1 MKKLA
6 MALLVSAAP
15 LLPMTAQAADLT
27 IWGLQAFNQQ
37 ADDLITEM
45 AEEFGKER
53 GIDVE
58 YVVVPGNSMTE
69 RLAAA
74 LQAGAPPDV
83 FMQVGPQAQ
92 YYASLGVTMPLDDIL
107 ATMRAVPGGI
117 YESTVSQVMYDG
129 KAHALPLEVDI
140 VPMFARTDLLKDVGL
155 EVPKT
160 LEELRT
166 ASQAILKANPG
177 ITAFGMTLSSANDA
191 ESFARMIVLS
201 YGGEMFDTTGKTI
214 TWNSPETVAAYQYIA
229 DMFAEGTIPR
239 STLTWD
245 DAGNNTAYQTGR
257 TAFTINPPSI
267 YQWMTQND
275 PDLLADTAMIAIPK
289 GPGEKGRSANLISS
303 FSWLVSKDTKRPD
316 DAKAWLNHFF
326 EPERYET
333 IIETVGGRWLP
344 IYPAQTQ
351 SMPLFKDTPA
361 FANFDE
367 MARNGLVDGHAGPP
381 SATAAAIFNA
391 KIVTQSLQRM
401 LVDGESADKAV
412 AWAQAEMER
421 LAAAQ

>member
-1 MKKLA
+1 MKKFA
-6 MALLVSAAP
+6 MALLVSGAT
-15 LLPMTAQAADLT
+15 LLPLTAQAADLT

-45 AEEFGKER
+45 ATEFGKAR

-58 YVVVPGNSMTE
+58 YVVVPGNAMTE

-83 FMQVGPQAQ
+83 FMQVGPQTQ
-92 YYASLGVTMPLDDIL
+92 YYAKLGVTMPLDDIL
-107 ATMRAVPGGI
+107 ATMRAVPGGV
-117 YESTVSQVMYDG
+117 YESTVPQAMYDG
-129 KAHALPLEVDI
+129 KAHALPLEVDV
-140 VPMFARTDLLKDVGL
+140 VPMFVRTDLLKEVGM

-160 LEELRT
+160 LAELRT

-177 ITAFGMTLSSANDA
+177 ITPFAMTLSTANDA
-191 ESFARMIVLS
+191 ESFARMIVWS
-201 YGGEMFDTTGKTI
+201 YGGAMFAEDGKAI
-214 TWNSPETVAAYQYIA
+214 TWNTPETVAAYQYLA

-257 TAFTINPPSI
+257 AAFTINPPSI

-275 PDLLADTAMIAIPK
+275 PDLLANTAMIAIPA
-289 GPGEKGRSANLISS
+289 GPGEKGRSASMISS
-303 FSWLVSKDTKRPD
+303 FSWMVSKDTKRPD

-326 EPERYET
+326 EPARYET
-333 IIETVGGRWLP
+333 IIATVGGRWVP
-344 IYPAQTQ
+344 IYPAQTK

-361 FANFDE
+361 FGNFDE
-367 MARNGLVDGHAGPP
+367 MARNGLIDGFSGPP

-401 LVDGESADKAV
+401 MVDGESAEKAV
-412 AWAQAEMER
+412 AWAQSEMER
-421 LAAAQ
+421 LSAAQ

>member
-6 MALLVSAAP
+6 MTLLVSAAT
-15 LLPMTAQAADLT
+15 LLPFQAQAADLT

-45 AEEFGKER
+45 AVEFGKER

-58 YVVVPGNSMTE
+58 YVVVPGNAMTE

-92 YYASLGVTMPLDDIL
+92 YYAKLGVTLPLDEIL

-117 YESTVSQVMYDG
+117 YESTVSQVMFEG

-140 VPMFARTDLLKDVGL
+140 VPMFARTDLLKDVGM

-160 LEELRT
+160 LAELRT

-177 ITAFGMTLSSANDA
+177 ITPFGMTLSSANDA
-191 ESFARMIVLS
+191 ESFSRMIVLS
-201 YGGEMFDTTGKTI
+201 YGGEMFDKTGKTI

-275 PDLLADTAMIAIPK
+275 PDLLADTAMIAIPV

-326 EPERYET
+326 EPARYET
-333 IIETVGGRWLP
+333 IIDTVGGRWLP

-367 MARNGLVDGHAGPP
+367 MARNGLVDGHSGPP

-401 LVDGESADKAV
+401 LVDGESAEKAA